1 MTLVYTYKLQGS
13 CDFRQPIFGRVE
25 GKPKPPMTVK
35 KVPFIS
41 SDLFFFFQW
50 PASIFAWRKRV
61 FGFCF
66 SPRYTLHKSTVAPNP
81 VCFWALHRQKGHEER
96 MCSFLFLRTET
107 FSWHAS
113 LKNSLNAIHPIQ
125 VKHTGFWGII
135 PLLFHFLNCSRLW
148 YFGIWSHNLQRP
160 EPHIQMYQNY
170 FMFLLQQYT
179 DAIQF
184 GTPDHCNTQHKRD

>member
-50 PASIFAWRKRV
+50 PASIFAWRKRG

-135 PLLFHFLNCSRLW
+135 PLLFHFLNCSRFW
-148 YFGIWSHNLQRP
+148 YFKPQFAKARTPYPDVSELLHVPSATVHRCHPIWDSRPLQ
-160 EPHIQMYQNY
+160 H
-170 FMFLLQQYT
+170 T
-179 DAIQF
+179 
-184 GTPDHCNTQHKRD
+184 T

>member
-1 MTLVYTYKLQGS
+1 MWLQATYFWKGGRKTKTTYDS
-13 CDFRQPIFGRVE
+13 EESAIYFFR
-25 GKPKPPMTVK
+25 
-35 KVPFIS
+35 FI
-41 SDLFFFFQW
+41 FFFQW

-96 MCSFLFLRTET
+96 MCSFLLLRTET

-184 GTPDHCNTQHKRD
+184 GTPDHCNTQHKRDYHQRKH